1 MFKHNVIDVSRILDT
16 DKRVTM
22 VNNGTGYCNT
32 VLLNPIGWAVV
43 MKELWTD
50 SRNDPVL
57 FYIRDQF
64 SFEFTKDTAINYE
77 NSYAWFGKQ
86 HFSLPPGKSFSVLL
100 RTAQT

>member
-1 MFKHNVIDVSRILDT
+1 MFEHNVIDVSRILNT

-32 VLLNPIGWAVV
+32 VLLNPFGWAIV

-57 FYIRDQF
+57 FYVEDQF
-64 SFEFTKDTAINYE
+64 KFQFTKDTAINYE
-77 NSYAWFGKQ
+77 NSFVWFGKQ
-86 HFSLPPGKSFSVLL
+86 HFSLPAGKSFSVILQN
-100 RTAQT
+100 A